1 MDNPVHI
8 LIYYDY
14 LSPWCYIAAIRLQK
28 VAEEYRDRIDI
39 SWRSYPLVPGEIP
52 DRRISPHSVESRDR
66 ANQEEPGICFKPWDL
81 RRAYPSSSMPAL
93 QAAKCALRQGEAD
106 FQRLHFTLFRA
117 FFEDNQNISQS
128 KILLNL
134 AKEAGLDVKQFI
146 DDFDQGQ
153 LKDEVLAE
161 LEEGREICSPW
172 GIPFTLIGDRYPV
185 MGASPIDMYRRGID
199 LCLTN
204 QAGQDLTI

>member
-14 LSPWCYIAAIRLQK
+14 LSPWCYIATVRLQK

-52 DRRISPHSVESRDR
+52 DRRISQHSFESRDR
-66 ANQEEPGICFKPWDL
+66 ASQEEPGINFKPWDR

-93 QAAKCALRQGEAD
+93 QAAKCAHRQGKAE
-106 FQRLHFTLFRA
+106 FQRLHFALFRA
-117 FFEDNQNISQS
+117 FFEENQDISQQ
-128 KILLNL
+128 KVLLGL
-134 AKEAGLDVKQFI
+134 AREAGLDEKQFI
-146 DDFDQGQ
+146 DDFNQGL

-161 LEEGREICSPW
+161 LEEGREKCSPW
-172 GIPFTLIGDRYPV
+172 GIPFTIIGDRYPV

-199 LCLTN
+199 LCLTSQTDQN
-204 QAGQDLTI
+204 LTI